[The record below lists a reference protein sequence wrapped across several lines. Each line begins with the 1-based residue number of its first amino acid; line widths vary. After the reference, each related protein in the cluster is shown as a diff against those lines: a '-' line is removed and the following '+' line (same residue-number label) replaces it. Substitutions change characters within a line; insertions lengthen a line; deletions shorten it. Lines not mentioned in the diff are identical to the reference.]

1 MSEIK
6 AGILALI
13 INSPFNENLG
23 RVVTVEHF
31 VGEHTSVTGTTKQ
44 NCWSVSVDSMP
55 LSGTDHESY
64 EVKLYKRGIIP
75 GEWLMPITD
84 LEENTTAQSERKGQG
99 IV

>member
-75 GEWLMPITD
+75 GEWLMPIID
-84 LEENTTAQSERKGQG
+84 LEPVEDGAEQEFRA
-99 IV
+99 

>member
-23 RVVTVEHF
+23 RVVAVEHF

-84 LEENTTAQSERKGQG
+84 LEENTTAQSERTGQG

>member
-84 LEENTTAQSERKGQG
+84 LEESTTAQSERKGQG

>member
-84 LEENTTAQSERKGQG
+84 LEESATAQGAKA
-99 IV
+99 